1 LPRISIVT
9 PSFNQGQFLE
19 ETILSVINQNY
30 PDLEYVIIDGG
41 STDGSVDIIRKYE
54 PHLAYWVS
62 EPDGGQFAA
71 INKGFA
77 KTTGE
82 VMAWLN
88 SDDKYTPWAFQ
99 IAGEIFSSLPQVE
112 WLTTM
117 YPLIWNE
124 RGAATICAKQDRYTR
139 EGFFRGHGIPNP
151 AGAVY
156 GPESIQQE
164 STFWR
169 RGLWERAGGRVVDT
183 LKFAGDFD
191 LWARFYQ
198 HADLYA
204 ATTSLGGFRSHDAQ
218 KTAVMDDYIAEAK
231 AALLKYGGRLDPASL
246 SQPGLV
252 RRAVAAVGRRLGAIP
267 PAPKTRTC
275 SYLGWRGWQAF

>member
-1 LPRISIVT
+1 MSKEVGDNSLNMPKRTLPRISVVT
-9 PSFNQGQFLE
+9 PSFNQAQFLE
-19 ETILSVINQNY
+19 ETIRSVVNQNY

-41 STDGSVDIIRKYE
+41 SSDGSVDIIRKYE
-54 PHLAYWVS
+54 PQLAYWVS

-99 IAGEIFSSLPQVE
+99 IAGEIFSALPQVE

-169 RGLWERAGGRVVDT
+169 RGLWERAGGRVVIRHT
-183 LKFAGDFD
+183 CVPNP
-191 LWARFYQ
+191 R
-198 HADLYA
+198 
-204 ATTSLGGFRSHDAQ
+204 
-218 KTAVMDDYIAEAK
+218 
-231 AALLKYGGRLDPASL
+231 GRLTSYGAQAVPDVQRTL
-246 SQPGLV
+246 HHRLV
-252 RRAVAAVGRRLGAIP
+252 R
-267 PAPKTRTC
+267 
-275 SYLGWRGWQAF
+275 